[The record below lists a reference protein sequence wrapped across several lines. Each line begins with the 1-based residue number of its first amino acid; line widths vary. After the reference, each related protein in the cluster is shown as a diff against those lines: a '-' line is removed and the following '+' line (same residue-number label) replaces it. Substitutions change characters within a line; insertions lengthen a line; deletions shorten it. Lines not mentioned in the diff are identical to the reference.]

1 MITKIINS
9 FVSNHITDIVK
20 LHPGLDGLDNY
31 LIAHFARLSHTTKM
45 EYEQILNIANNSAN
59 NSANYSDPKC
69 LSYLQQRTADYNLR
83 LSLLQTLSRK
93 GVTAVE
99 TLLKT

>member
-9 FVSNHITDIVK
+9 FVNHHVADIVK
-20 LHPGLDGLDNY
+20 PYPGSADLDNS
-31 LIAHFARLSHTTKM
+31 LIASFARLSHTTKV
-45 EYEQILNIANNSAN
+45 EYEQILNMANNP
-59 NSANYSDPKC
+59 ANYSDPKC

-83 LSLLQTLSRK
+83 ISLLQTLSRK

>member
-9 FVSNHITDIVK
+9 FVSNHVTDIVK
-20 LHPGLDGLDNY
+20 LHPGSVGLDNY
-31 LIAHFARLSHTTKM
+31 LIAHFARLSYTTKM
-45 EYEQILNIANNSAN
+45 EYEQILNIANNP
-59 NSANYSDPKC
+59 ANYSDPKC